1 MNRFRLAHL
10 SDPHLGP
17 VPTPPLAALLSK
29 RAFGYANWLRAR
41 RRALGGDVLRAIT
54 DDLARQGADHVAV
67 TGDLVNIALPEE
79 FAAAAGWLATLG
91 APEDV
96 TVVPGNHDAYVPG
109 AAARALEAYAPFM
122 TSDTGSGLPLVRR
135 RGPLAIL
142 GVSTAVATP
151 PGYASGRVGPA
162 QRDALQAALDRNDD
176 AVKVVLIH
184 HPPDITL
191 SPGRRRLVDHED
203 VREVLAAG
211 CADLVLHGHN
221 HRPSLTMLPT
231 PRGDAPI
238 LGVPSASSDGTH
250 HPFAS
255 YALIDVSD
263 GAVRITRRGLTS
275 ADGPVRTLETVD
287 LPLPRR

>member
-17 VPTPPLAALLSK
+17 VPRPSLMALMSK

-41 RRALGGDVLRAIT
+41 RRSLGGDVLRLLT
-54 DDLARQGADHVAV
+54 DDLARQSVDHVAV

-79 FAAAAGWLATLG
+79 FARAARWLATLG

-109 AAARALEAYAPFM
+109 AAARALEAFAPFM
-122 TSDTGSGLPLVRR
+122 TSDTGGGLPLVRR
-135 RGPLAIL
+135 RGPLAII

-151 PGYASGRVGPA
+151 PFYATGRVGLA
-162 QRDALQAALDRNDD
+162 QQDGLRAALDRHDD

-184 HPPDITL
+184 HPPDL
-191 SPGRRRLVDHED
+191 ALAAGRRRLVDCDEVRD
-203 VREVLAAG
+203 VLVGG

-221 HRPSLTMLPT
+221 HRPSLATLAT
-231 PRGDAPI
+231 PRGEAI
-238 LGVPSASSDGTH
+238 VVGVPSASSDGSQR
-250 HPFAS
+250 PFAS
-255 YALIDVSD
+255 YALLDIA
-263 GAVRITRRGLTS
+263 GGTLRITRRGVSSLS
-275 ADGPVRTLETVD
+275 GPVRTLETMER
-287 LPLPRR
+287 PLPRR